1 MSNYRFSIPFRYLET
16 ILAFA
21 GTDARFSRHGFLAEP
36 SAEYLRLIATDGNRM
51 AILSI
56 PAEKAQGWYMDAPS
70 IPGHDVSE
78 YLAEPLFV
86 PAPERLSALKPPRN
100 ITMPILAHV
109 SIEEG
114 FFAGGG
120 TLPPTM
126 VPWPWFDHAEFPNWR
141 KVWETTNFAESPKCL
156 QTPFDPSG
164 FAETLKA
171 IARFAGNE
179 DIAYFLPNQNGLPWG
194 LWALDPETQSTLA
207 VYQSPL
213 LSESQNSWPPSV
225 VELFRVATTPPPQ
238 VTQPNDTIA
247 AD

>member
-1 MSNYRFSIPFRYLET
+1 
-16 ILAFA
+16 
-21 GTDARFSRHGFLAEP
+21 
-36 SAEYLRLIATDGNRM
+36 
-51 AILSI
+51 
-56 PAEKAQGWYMDAPS
+56 MDAPS
-70 IPGHDVSE
+70 VPGHDVSE

-100 ITMPILAHV
+100 INMPILAHV
-109 SIEEG
+109 SIEQG

-126 VPWPWFDHAEFPNWR
+126 VPWPLFDHAEFPNWR

-156 QTPFDPSG
+156 QTPFNPSG

-179 DIAYFLPNQNGLPWG
+179 DTTYFLPNQNSLPWG

-207 VYQSPL
+207 VYQAPL
-213 LSESQNSWPPSV
+213 LVEPKNPLPASV
-225 VELFRVATTPPPQ
+225 SELFSVAATTPSQ